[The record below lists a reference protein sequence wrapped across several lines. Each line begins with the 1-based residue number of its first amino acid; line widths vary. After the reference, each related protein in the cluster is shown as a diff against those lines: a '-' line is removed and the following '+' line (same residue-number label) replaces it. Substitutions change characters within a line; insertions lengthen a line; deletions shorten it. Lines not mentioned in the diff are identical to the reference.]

1 MFFFFRKKHS
11 CGKQKGEKSE
21 RFITKKWS
29 IQHQERLADNT
40 KHGCKCCKRNV
51 TLRMKQQPSNVL
63 LLEEYLQS
71 EEIVH
76 VKREIWY
83 T

>member
-1 MFFFFRKKHS
+1 M
-11 CGKQKGEKSE
+11 
-21 RFITKKWS
+21 
-29 IQHQERLADNT
+29 QHQERLVDNT
-40 KHGCKCCKRNV
+40 KHGYKSCKRNV

-76 VKREIWY
+76 VKREI
-83 T
+83 